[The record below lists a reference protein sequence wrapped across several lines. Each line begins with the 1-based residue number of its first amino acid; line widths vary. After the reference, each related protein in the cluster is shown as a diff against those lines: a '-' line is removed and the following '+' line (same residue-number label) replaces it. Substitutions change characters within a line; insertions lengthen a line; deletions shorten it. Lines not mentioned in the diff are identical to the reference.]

1 MERPSQHRLACIQCD
16 LLVTFPALREGER
29 AGCPRCGH
37 VLSSRTPNGLARA
50 LAFALGAAVLLALA
64 NAFPFLSLEAKG
76 LESVM
81 TLPRAALELYREG
94 YGTMAAMV
102 LAFIAGV
109 PALMIAVL
117 IALVTAL
124 LRQQRRATW
133 LVPAGRVLFWLTPW
147 SMVEVFVIGVIVSLV
162 KLHHMAHVVLGVSFW
177 AYVAFTLC
185 FTAAMSS
192 LDRFEVWE
200 EIERCSA

>member
-1 MERPSQHRLACIQCD
+1 MERPTQHRLACIQCD
-16 LLVTFPALREGER
+16 LLVTFPDLREGER
-29 AGCPRCGH
+29 ATCPRCDH
-37 VLSSRTPNGLARA
+37 VLSSRSPNGLARS

-109 PALMIAVL
+109 PALMIGVL

-124 LRQQRRATW
+124 LRQRRTTW
-133 LVPAGRVLFWLTPW
+133 LVPAGRALFWLTPW

>member
-1 MERPSQHRLACIQCD
+1 MERPTQHRLACIQCD
-16 LLVTFPALREGER
+16 LLVTFPDLREGER
-29 AGCPRCGH
+29 ATCPRCDH
-37 VLSSRTPNGLARA
+37 VLSSRSPNGLARS
-50 LAFALGAAVLLALA
+50 LAFALSAAVLLALA

-109 PALMIAVL
+109 PALMIGVL

-124 LRQQRRATW
+124 LRQRRTTW
-133 LVPAGRVLFWLTPW
+133 LVPAGRALFWLTPW